1 MNRESFVK
9 DSSVNDFIQWLSTKL
24 DAGFI
29 HSYTDRRTK
38 KVWDCIS
45 VYNAYEKYQ
54 WGGEDFSGNVKILDK
69 LSSDLKN
76 SIENKD
82 TAMCS
87 TACLGILKWGG
98 TLRGNKEKI
107 ERNESL
113 VQYLKDAKEKLT
125 TGNMDSWDFYKEV
138 YMNSGFTK
146 I

>member
-54 WGGEDFSGNVKILDK
+54 WGGEDFSGNAKILDK
-69 LSSDLKN
+69 LSFDLKN
-76 SIENKD
+76 SIENKFNPSKLHNIIS
-82 TAMCS
+82 CIS
-87 TACLGILKWGG
+87 TYYKFA
-98 TLRGNKEKI
+98 
-107 ERNESL
+107 
-113 VQYLKDAKEKLT
+113 
-125 TGNMDSWDFYKEV
+125 DFY
-138 YMNSGFTK
+138 
-146 I
+146 